1 MLRQWEKGWLS
12 MMAVVVEDD
21 DAHNFPETEIE
32 IMRPPPPLK
41 CPRTI
46 LGAMNNVM
54 DWGSSAVCLLGILT
68 PMLSPIGRSVTS
80 LALTPRTA
88 LSPNPD

>member
-32 IMRPPPPLK
+32 IMRPPPP
-41 CPRTI
+41 
-46 LGAMNNVM
+46 
-54 DWGSSAVCLLGILT
+54 
-68 PMLSPIGRSVTS
+68 
-80 LALTPRTA
+80 
-88 LSPNPD
+88 